1 MSRIEQDTTMIQQQ
15 LIEHCVKQ
23 INRNADRDTYGKR
36 FRYTEHF
43 VLLRFLKGE
52 TIEQIF
58 KNPNER
64 ID

>member
-1 MSRIEQDTTMIQQQ
+1 MIQQQ
-15 LIEHCVKQ
+15 LIEHCEKELA
-23 INRNADRDTYGKR
+23 RNADRDTYGKR

-52 TIEQIF
+52 TREQIF
-58 KNPNER
+58 KNPNEI

>member
-1 MSRIEQDTTMIQQQ
+1 MKIKEQ
-15 LIEHCVKQ
+15 LIDHCVKQ
-23 INRNADRDTYGKR
+23 INRNASRDTYEKR
-36 FRYTEHF
+36 FKYTEHF

-58 KNPNER
+58 KNPYER

>member
-1 MSRIEQDTTMIQQQ
+1 MIQHQ
-15 LIEHCVKQ
+15 LIDHCVKQ
-23 INRNADRDTYGKR
+23 INLNADRDTYGKR
-36 FRYTEHF
+36 FRYNEHF
-43 VLLRFLKGE
+43 VLLRFLQGE

>member
-1 MSRIEQDTTMIQQQ
+1 MIRQQ
-15 LIEHCVKQ
+15 LIEHCEKE
-23 INRNADRDTYGKR
+23 IARNADRDTYRKR
-36 FRYTEHF
+36 CRYAEHF
-43 VLLRFLKGE
+43 IFLRFLKGE

>member
-1 MSRIEQDTTMIQQQ
+1 MIQQQ
-15 LIEHCVKQ
+15 LIDHCVKQ
-23 INRNADRDTYGKR
+23 INRNADRDTYGKQ